1 VCMRVCE
8 RECGKVLRAKQGA
21 YWERETCSLSDMGV
35 WGGRGREKSSLLC
48 QWALTERRTL
58 RAAAHSRSVICVF
71 LRMAAIAV
79 APLAPILLPMRL

>member
-1 VCMRVCE
+1 MIIVS
-8 RECGKVLRAKQGA
+8 LRTAASAEAPPALMLLSSRLPSEGQNGNGEGA
-21 YWERETCSLSDMGV
+21 
-35 WGGRGREKSSLLC
+35 C
-48 QWALTERRTL
+48 QRALTERRTL